1 MSKLKHKVLDMV
13 LFHIQ
18 GLANPNDDGLH
29 HVVISGSP
37 VVGKTEVVHI
47 LAKLYHALG
56 MLSTP
61 QVRSARRDDVIARY
75 SGQTAP
81 KTQATQVTIWYRPQ

>member
-1 MSKLKHKVLDMV
+1 MV